1 MNRIFALRE
10 SRWPEKFVWSPCK
23 MILAKMRQ
31 VFPKREACLIFLQE
45 EQKAISCKRPGPLP
59 GYEM

>member
-1 MNRIFALRE
+1 
-10 SRWPEKFVWSPCK
+10 